1 MTRCPVCSKIIWPWQ
16 GVHWVPGPLAY
27 PIHAGCAPIDDDRA
41 VLAGLRRQVTEW
53 RESSIVG
60 RRSFVLSDG
69 TDSIMSAWHNGR
81 TDMADAV
88 LALTDLRD
96 RVDAEGSAYNRAA
109 SLARRIGA
117 DLTEADCCRDICREV
132 ADEIAAN
139 LIPEPGRV
147 VTGETYVIPLDYKGP

>member
-88 LALTDLRD
+88 LALIDGG
-96 RVDAEGSAYNRAA
+96 GSD
-109 SLARRIGA
+109 GA
-117 DLTEADCCRDICREV
+117 WSALSAQEYDPPV
-132 ADEIAAN
+132 APDEIAAN